1 MNMPE
6 IVKAYFDA
14 DIRND
19 ADALVATFAAEGVV
33 KDEGALHQG
42 RRAIRDWWLAAKE
55 KAHHVTT
62 PVELTGSGDKVSVR
76 ALVSGDFS
84 NSPATLDFAFTIEQG
99 RIVGLEIG

>member
-55 KAHHVTT
+55 KGPPRHH
-62 PVELTGSGDKVSVR
+62 PGRADGERRQGVR
-76 ALVSGDFS
+76 PRARV
-84 NSPATLDFAFTIEQG
+84 
-99 RIVGLEIG
+99 R